1 MKNFLRYLCFYCMS
15 RFIYSSARQIVRAQA
30 RKPAKPCG
38 HICGTFVTLLAL
50 PFVAVV
56 FLIVLGFLQR

>member
-1 MKNFLRYLCFYCMS
+1 MS